1 MLTHK
6 HNYLDDNHKYTL
18 NEQGKESKKCC
29 NIIEKEMLFEAN
41 PQLNMAT
48 FVTTEMEPEATKL
61 MQESINKNFIDKP
74 IYPQTLELQKR
85 CVSILSNLFHSEQ
98 DGTGVAAVGS
108 SEAIHLAGLTMKWN
122 WKKWYRNKFS
132 SEPTKK
138 PNIIMGSNVQV
149 CWKKFCKYFE
159 VELIDLPVT
168 ENHTLD
174 MDKTLAAIDENTIGV
189 VGILGNTYSGEFD
202 DIEKLN
208 EGIEKI
214 NQKKDFSIWIHVDA
228 ASGGFVAPFSD
239 IHKGLVWD
247 FRLKNVKSINVSGHK
262 YGLVYPGIGW
272 ALWRSK
278 KIIDEDLIFQVKY
291 LGQNQEDFG
300 LNFSRGSSQ
309 IIGQYYNFIRYGRKG
324 YQEIINQ
331 LIEDTQQLT
340 DELESFQFDN
350 QKVFIIESHKS
361 GLPLVAASLTKALQ
375 ERMSLEDIA
384 HKIKERGWVLPVY
397 PLSSPKSDTM
407 IMRIV
412 VRKGFDEIMIEK
424 LINDLQWSIEQ
435 IREKS
440 VHSYH
445 PDSHVIC

>member
-6 HNYLDDNHKYTL
+6 HNYLDDNHKYIL
-18 NEQGKESKKCC
+18 SEQDREPKECC

-132 SEPTKK
+132 TEPTKK

-159 VELIDLPVT
+159 VELIDLSVT

-174 MDKTLAAIDENTIGV
+174 IDKTLAAIDENTIGV

-202 DIEKLN
+202 NIEKLN
-208 EGIEKI
+208 QGIEKI

-239 IHKGLVWD
+239 IHKDLVWD
-247 FRLKNVKSINVSGHK
+247 FRLKKC
-262 YGLVYPGIGW
+262 
-272 ALWRSK
+272 
-278 KIIDEDLIFQVKY
+278 
-291 LGQNQEDFG
+291 
-300 LNFSRGSSQ
+300 
-309 IIGQYYNFIRYGRKG
+309 
-324 YQEIINQ
+324 EI
-331 LIEDTQQLT
+331 
-340 DELESFQFDN
+340 
-350 QKVFIIESHKS
+350 H
-361 GLPLVAASLTKALQ
+361 
-375 ERMSLEDIA
+375 
-384 HKIKERGWVLPVY
+384 
-397 PLSSPKSDTM
+397 
-407 IMRIV
+407 
-412 VRKGFDEIMIEK
+412 
-424 LINDLQWSIEQ
+424 
-435 IREKS
+435 
-440 VHSYH
+440 
-445 PDSHVIC
+445 